1 MRNDKD
7 ALWEKTFIDYEKSGL
22 SQRAYCK
29 QNSLKYSTFA
39 YWKNRLSKKAK
50 EQFVEIPVI
59 KLDEKENNLLLNLSI
74 DPNGEIT
81 IRIKSK

>member
-7 ALWEKTFIDYEKSGL
+7 ALWEKTFIDYRKSGL

-29 QNSLKYSTFA
+29 QNNLKYSTFA

-50 EQFVEIPVI
+50 EQFVEIPVV